1 MQFARAEAA
10 GITAWIAPAAAMIL
24 IAVAQGASAQ
34 GALPGGFVY
43 LRDVEPSI
51 AQDIRYAGSDNFV
64 GRPLPGYEAA
74 ECILRQE
81 VAAALQRVQASLRAG
96 GLSLKVYDCYRP
108 LRAVRAMVQWVNDG
122 RAEAPTKRFF
132 PKLPKSSL
140 LNLGYIASRSKHSTG
155 NTIDL
160 TLIKADAAPAAPFNP
175 AAAYG
180 PCTGPVARRSPDN
193 SVDMGTSFD
202 CFDSATHTASSAV
215 TGEQRRWRNT
225 LVEAMRKQGF
235 ANYDREWWH
244 FSYARSGRPGAYDF
258 PIRPR

>member
-1 MQFARAEAA
+1 MQFAGAQAA
-10 GITAWIAPAAAMIL
+10 GSRAWIAPAAATML
-24 IAVAQGASAQ
+24 IAMAHGAAAQR
-34 GALPGGFVY
+34 ALPSGFVY

-64 GRPLPGYEAA
+64 GRPLPGYDAA

-81 VAAALQRVQASLRAG
+81 VAAALKRVQAALRAG

-108 LRAVRAMVQWVNDG
+108 MRAVRAMVLWASDG
-122 RAEAPTKRFF
+122 RAQAPTKRFF

-140 LNLGYIASRSKHSTG
+140 LSGYIASQSQHSTG
-155 NTIDL
+155 NAIDL
-160 TLIKADAAPAAPFNP
+160 TLIKSDAAPAAPFNP

-180 PCTGPVARRSPDN
+180 PCTGPAVQRSPDN

-202 CFDSATHTASSAV
+202 CFDSASHTASSTV

-225 LVEAMRKQGF
+225 LVEAMRKQGLG
-235 ANYDREWWH
+235 NYHREWWH
-244 FSYARSGRPGAYDF
+244 FSYARSGGTAAYDF
-258 PIRPR
+258 PIRRR